1 MFIAV
6 SGAEGIPLLG
16 YVSQV
21 NTRASGLSL
30 LGADHCF
37 AVWPAVAKSTS
48 DNQSSMISQ
57 SAGRPKSILELGA
70 AEKQLFSMTKKL
82 ILLARYRSITV
93 LKKIVMQYENLL
105 RQKKPGTTK
114 KKKLWCMNEYSE
126 L

>member
-21 NTRASGLSL
+21 NARAMGPSL
-30 LGADHCF
+30 LAADYCF
-37 AVWPAVAKSTS
+37 AVWPAVAKFTS

-70 AEKQLFSMTKKL
+70 AEKKNNFPMTKTDL
-82 ILLARYRSITV
+82 TFSV
-93 LKKIVMQYENLL
+93 
-105 RQKKPGTTK
+105 P
-114 KKKLWCMNEYSE
+114 
-126 L
+126 